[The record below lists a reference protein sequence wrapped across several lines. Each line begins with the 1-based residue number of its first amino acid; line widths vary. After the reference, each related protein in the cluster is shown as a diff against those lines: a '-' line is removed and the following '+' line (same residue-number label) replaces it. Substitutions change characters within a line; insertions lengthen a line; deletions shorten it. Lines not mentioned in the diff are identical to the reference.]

1 MVLGWLQSLG
11 RLSYLALEYS
21 ELEIGSFLIT
31 VILIVVLHKVD
42 KSNGLKSKAY
52 FRYKLEYG
60 VPHTNLSTDKYFFA
74 AGISVWANPK
84 EDRRCFS
91 LVLQI
96 ITAYQSQYYFRNG
109 SINSQCSQLLSGVCG
124 REHLPSQASNA
135 QECKK
140 LKFINQQEWIYA

>member
-1 MVLGWLQSLG
+1 MGSLG
-11 RLSYLALEYS
+11 VASIFWTFILSCFGVFRIGNWKLFIYS
-21 ELEIGSFLIT
+21 SFDSCIAQSWQIKWIQIQS
-31 VILIVVLHKVD
+31 ILSIQARIW
-42 KSNGLKSKAY
+42 SC
-52 FRYKLEYG
+52 
-60 VPHTNLSTDKYFFA
+60 TDNYFFA

-84 EDRRCFS
+84 EDRGCFC

-124 REHLPSQASNA
+124 REHLPASNA

-140 LKFINQQEWIYA
+140 LKFINRQERNYA